1 MKLRKLMLAG
11 GAVAALA
18 SVPAQGAIVDNPQ
31 FRVLGLV
38 IVWGA
43 DASDNT
49 PVVSDFIIDTATG
62 VNPDHDLIDQDVH
75 TVVTGS
81 LTPTP
86 DAALGGATPFNVT
99 NSSLGASAS
108 TDVNSDGV
116 LDASDTNFT
125 GFFIDQTT
133 DVELDA
139 NSQTS
144 SFFVASNTDFVING
158 TATEVNADPTDDFDL
173 EDITW
178 SMSVT
183 PSGNNGG
190 AFAFGTNAQDP
201 NGTFGSQQDLSD
213 FNGSAVYTATRRTAA
228 TPGSIAEQSVRFD
241 VVYALAPLAGL
252 PDDPAT
258 PTIDESLTRVSGYDL
273 SQGAG
278 AVEADVTYTVFV
290 P

>member
-11 GAVAALA
+11 GAIAALA
-18 SVPAQGAIVDNPQ
+18 SVPAQGAVVDNPQ

-43 DASDNT
+43 DGADNT

-62 VNPDHDLIDQDVH
+62 TGADTDLITQDVH

-86 DAALGGATPFNVT
+86 DAVATDATPFDVT
-99 NSSLGASAS
+99 NSSLGPSAS
-108 TDVNSDGV
+108 TDTNSDGV
-116 LDASDTNFT
+116 LDASDGGFS

-133 DVELDA
+133 DVELA
-139 NSQTS
+139 SNAQTS

-158 TATEVNADPTDDFDL
+158 AASEISPDPLDDYDL
-173 EDITW
+173 NDITW
-178 SMSVT
+178 TMSVT
-183 PSGNNGG
+183 PTGNNGG
-190 AFAFGTNAQDP
+190 AFAFGANAQDP
-201 NGTFGSQQDLSD
+201 NGTLGSQQDLGD
-213 FNGSAVYTATRRTAA
+213 FNGTAVYTASRRTAA
-228 TPGSIAEQSVRFD
+228 TPGSIAQQSVRFD
-241 VVYALAPLAGL
+241 VTYALAPLAGL
-252 PDDPAT
+252 ADDPLT
-258 PTIDESLTRVSGYDL
+258 PADESLTRVSGYDL

-278 AVEADVTYTVFV
+278 AVEANVTYTIFV